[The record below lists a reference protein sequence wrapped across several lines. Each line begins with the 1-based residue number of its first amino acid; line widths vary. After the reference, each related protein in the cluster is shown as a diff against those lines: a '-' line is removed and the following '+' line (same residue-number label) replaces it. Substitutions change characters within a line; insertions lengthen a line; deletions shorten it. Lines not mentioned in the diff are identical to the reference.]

1 MLGTNI
7 GAYITTKF
15 ALARTAFGVGVGNL
29 GNTDGVKID
38 RTAVRPLHVS
48 GKLQIGYKLTMASGE
63 SCALTAAVRHA
74 TTENGAYADLETGAF
89 TIQANDDGSAVV
101 GVAEVD
107 VDLIGARAWLQSRVA
122 ATLTASGSDAA
133 EVFGLL
139 TVGGGELIPPTESE
153 Q

>member
-7 GAYITTKF
+7 GAYITTRF
-15 ALARTAFGVGVGNL
+15 ALDRTAFGAGVGNL

-48 GKLQIGYKLTMASGE
+48 GKLQIGYKLTMASGT
-63 SCALTAAVRHA
+63 SASLTSTLRHSTSENGTYDTLET
-74 TTENGAYADLETGAF
+74 TTE
-89 TIQANDDGSAVV
+89 TINANNDGSAVQ
-101 GVAEVD
+101 GVLELD
-107 VDLIGARAWLQSRVA
+107 VNLIGARAWIQARVSG
-122 ATLTASGSDAA
+122 TLSASGVSVA

-139 TVGGGELIPPTESE
+139 TVGGGETIPPTESA